1 MSQSDLITF
10 YNFPITSAN
19 LLRVIDQFGDAGREL
34 LTNEPWPGAVLE
46 TNPIYAKTSDLTTLS
61 PEGRAKFND
70 DYSSKRNTEYRKQ
83 KDALM
88 TFLLGRLSTDSY
100 TSVSSDPLF
109 RSARA
114 TADTLSI
121 WKLIMKTHLCGTS
134 LSDKT
139 HTLYSLM
146 TYTQSTKSYESYLL
160 KFREKATLV
169 MARGHFKDF

>member
-83 KDALM
+83 IKAFGLRFIIQVDARAGKFNFIPMLVSLGSGIG
-88 TFLLGRLSTDSY
+88 LLGKL
-100 TSVSSDPLF
+100 LF
-109 RSARA
+109 F
-114 TADTLSI
+114 L
-121 WKLIMKTHLCGTS
+121 
-134 LSDKT
+134 
-139 HTLYSLM
+139 
-146 TYTQSTKSYESYLL
+146 
-160 KFREKATLV
+160 
-169 MARGHFKDF
+169 